1 MSERIALWRATRRQ
15 SGRVDS
21 AHVAGTQGTVGPGS
35 YRIAGARV
43 LVMYLVQV
51 AKHLPEILRSRTLRA
66 ADEGMSG
73 KVYTFRVLGKQVRL
87 EGSELWSRPR
97 DLRAYRVLS
106 SPQGAT

>member
-1 MSERIALWRATRRQ
+1 VDVWTRRM
-15 SGRVDS
+15 SPVRRVPSDL
-21 AHVAGTQGTVGPGS
+21 AAIF
-35 YRIAGARV
+35 RIAGARV